1 MRIER
6 KAWIIKKV
14 KEKEKFETISA
25 HIIDWSIFK

>member
-6 KAWIIKKV
+6 KCGIIKKV

-25 HIIDWSIFK
+25 HIISWVMFK